1 MVLVHPDSNGIL
13 QEPIKICTAGK
24 MIRAY
29 QWLINQLKSA
39 GITPKHHTMDNE
51 CSEEFK
57 AMIKNTGMT
66 YQLVPPQDHQRN
78 LAEKAIQTFK
88 AHFISIL

>member
-1 MVLVHPDSNGIL
+1 
-13 QEPIKICTAGK
+13 
-24 MIRAY
+24 
-29 QWLINQLKSA
+29 
-39 GITPKHHTMDNE
+39 
-51 CSEEFK
+51 
-57 AMIKNTGMT
+57 MT